1 VGHRQSETQ
10 VEDKDENKD
19 EDDLNIGLDR
29 TNGCDCITPMKT
41 KFFAVL
47 TVSIALS
54 ALTGC
59 YHDPNEHARMGVPFV
74 KDSVQAKYSNQS
86 VEDVF
91 NAAKAVISKD
101 GTLTSE
107 TTRHP
112 SGARVAQGKVNQRD
126 VWVSVEP
133 VETNVTQI
141 TIQARTPAGGSDINL
156 VAQLNLEIGLQLK
169 TR

>member
-1 VGHRQSETQ
+1 
-10 VEDKDENKD
+10 
-19 EDDLNIGLDR
+19 
-29 TNGCDCITPMKT
+29 MKM
-41 KFFAVL
+41 KLFAVL

-59 YHDPNEHARMGVPFV
+59 YTDPTKHPHAGVPFV
-74 KDSVQAKYSNQS
+74 KDSLQAKYSQQS

-91 NAAKAVISKD
+91 NAAKAVLTKD
-101 GTLTSE
+101 GTLVSE
-107 TTRHP
+107 TTQHP

-133 VETNVTQI
+133 IEANVTQV

-169 TR
+169 TK